1 MCGSWRKLREEGK
14 NKGKGKMEKEKN
26 WKREDISLT
35 PKMKILETRIPGLK
49 S

>member
-1 MCGSWRKLREEGK
+1 VEVGGNLGRKKR

>member
-1 MCGSWRKLREEGK
+1 VVEAKGK
-14 NKGKGKMEKEKN
+14 EIGKGKELE
-26 WKREDISLT
+26 REDISLT